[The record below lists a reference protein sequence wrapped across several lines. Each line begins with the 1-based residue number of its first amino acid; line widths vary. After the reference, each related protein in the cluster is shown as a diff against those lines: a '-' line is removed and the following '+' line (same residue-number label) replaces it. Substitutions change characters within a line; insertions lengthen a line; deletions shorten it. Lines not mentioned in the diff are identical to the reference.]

1 MKILITGGAGFIGM
15 HLARVLANDKSNK
28 ILVIDSLKDS
38 NASELPKLR
47 RKVLLDSGIQFVES
61 DLSHPESYIPIEFLE
76 NLDSLI
82 HLAAWPGVSMGQR
95 YPSLYYR
102 NNIQAFGK
110 ILDLVEMHKP
120 RKFLFASSS
129 SVYGDQAVSGKVSE
143 TDATGLN
150 LKSYYASTK
159 WANEIMAKSLC
170 TISKIPTVALRF
182 FTVFGSY
189 GRPDMA
195 YWKFAEKLSR
205 NEVIEFW
212 GENGGRRN
220 FTHIST
226 VIDAI
231 SLILKSEI
239 SDYNPLNIAAG
250 PSISTKE
257 FCDSIA
263 RSLGKE
269 GYAFVQKPRPNFDV
283 EVTSANTEKLE
294 NLVGKL
300 NAPDLESSTS
310 EFVEWYLKMDNKIN
324 SKKIQRRTS
333 FLGD

>member
-15 HLARVLANDKSNK
+15 HLAMVLANDKSNQ
-28 ILVIDSLKDS
+28 ILVVDNLKDA

-47 RKVLLDSGIQFVES
+47 RQKLLDSGIQFVES
-61 DLSHPESYIPIEFLE
+61 DLSHPESQIPNEFLN

-82 HLAAWPGVSMGQR
+82 HLAAWPGVSAGQT
-95 YPSLYYR
+95 YPSLYYK
-102 NNIQAFGK
+102 NNIQTFGT
-110 ILDLVEMHKP
+110 ILDLVQVNKP
-120 RKFLFASSS
+120 KKFLFASSS
-129 SVYGDQAVSGKVSE
+129 SVYGDQAAAGKVRE

-159 WANEIMAKSLC
+159 WANEIMAKSQQA
-170 TISKIPTVALRF
+170 INHIPTVALRF

-195 YWKFAEKLSR
+195 YWKFADKLTR
-205 NEVIEFW
+205 DEVIEFW

-226 VIDAI
+226 VTEAI
-231 SLILKSEI
+231 SLILKAEI
-239 SDYNPLNIAAG
+239 SGYNPVNIAAG

-263 RSLGKE
+263 RSFGKE
-269 GYAFVQKPRPNFDV
+269 GYQSIQKPRPSFDV
-283 EVTSANTEKLE
+283 ETTSANTEKLE

-300 NAPDLESSTS
+300 STPNLENSTA
-310 EFVEWYLKMDNKIN
+310 EFVQWYLNLDAEYTL
-324 SKKIQRRTS
+324 KKSEIEP
-333 FLGD
+333 LL

>member
-15 HLARVLANDKSNK
+15 HLARVLANDKSNE
-28 ILVIDSLKDS
+28 IFVIDSLKDA

-47 RKVLLDSGIQFVES
+47 RKVLLESGIQFVES
-61 DLSHPESYIPIEFLE
+61 DLSHPESHIPIEFLD
-76 NLDSLI
+76 NLDSFI
-82 HLAAWPGVSMGQR
+82 HLAAWPGVSTGQSH
-95 YPSLYYR
+95 PSLYYK

-110 ILDLVEMHKP
+110 ILDLVAVYKP

-143 TDATGLN
+143 ADATGLN

-159 WANEIMAKSLC
+159 WVNEIMAKSHQAI
-170 TISKIPTVALRF
+170 TNIPTVALRF

-195 YWKFAEKLSR
+195 YWKFADKLAR

-226 VIDAI
+226 VTDAI
-231 SLILKSEI
+231 SLILKAEI
-239 SDYNPLNIAAG
+239 SGYNPLNIAAG

-263 RSLGKE
+263 RSCGNE
-269 GYAFVQKPRPNFDV
+269 GYKFIEKPRPSFDV
-283 EVTSANTEKLE
+283 EVTSANTDKLE

-300 NAPDLESSTS
+300 NVPNLESSTS
-310 EFVEWYLKMDNKIN
+310 EFVEWYLKLDNEVN
-324 SKKIQRRTS
+324 SKKSNIS
-333 FLGD
+333 GLF

>member
-15 HLARVLANDKSNK
+15 HLARALANDKSNK
-28 ILVIDSLKDS
+28 ILVVDSLKDA

-47 RKVLLDSGIQFVES
+47 RQKLLDSGIQFVES
-61 DLSHPESYIPIEFLE
+61 DLSHPESQIPNEFLN

-82 HLAAWPGVSMGQR
+82 HLAAWPGVSMGQN
-95 YPSLYYR
+95 YPSLYYK
-102 NNIQAFGK
+102 NNIQTFGK
-110 ILDLVEMHKP
+110 ILDLVQVHKP

-143 TDATGLN
+143 ADATGLN

-159 WANEIMAKSLC
+159 WANEVMAKSHQA
-170 TISKIPTVALRF
+170 ISLIPTVALRF

-195 YWKFAEKLSR
+195 YWKFADKLVR

-226 VIDAI
+226 AIEAI
-231 SLILKSEI
+231 SLILKAEI
-239 SDYNPLNIAAG
+239 SGYNPLNIAVG
-250 PSISTKE
+250 QSISTKE

-263 RSLGKE
+263 RSCGKE
-269 GYAFVQKPRPNFDV
+269 GYKFIQKQRPSFDV
-283 EVTSANTEKLE
+283 EVTSANTEKLT
-294 NLVGKL
+294 NLVGTL
-300 NAPDLESSTS
+300 TVPDLESSTA
-310 EFVEWYLKMDNKIN
+310 EFMEWYLKLDTEFTANRSNIA
-324 SKKIQRRTS
+324 R
-333 FLGD
+333 LL

>member
-15 HLARVLANDKSNK
+15 HLAIALANDKSNK
-28 ILVIDSLKDS
+28 ILVIDSLKDA

-47 RKVLLDSGIQFVES
+47 RQKLLESGIEFVES
-61 DLSHPESYIPIEFLE
+61 DLSDPESQIPNEFLN

-82 HLAAWPGVSMGQR
+82 HLAAWPGVSTGQS

-102 NNIQAFGK
+102 NNVQAFGK
-110 ILDLVEMHKP
+110 ILDLVQAHKP

-143 TDATGLN
+143 ADATGLN

-159 WANEIMAKSLC
+159 WANEIMAKSHQ
-170 TISKIPTVALRF
+170 TISQIPTVALRF

-195 YWKFAEKLSR
+195 YWKFADKLTR

-212 GENGGRRN
+212 GEKGGRRN

-226 VIDAI
+226 VTEAI
-231 SLILKSEI
+231 SRILMTGI
-239 SDYNPLNIAAG
+239 SGYNPLNIAAG

-263 RSLGKE
+263 RSCGKDKYE
-269 GYAFVQKPRPNFDV
+269 FIQKPRPSFDI
-283 EVTSANTEKLE
+283 EATSANTEKLV

-300 NAPDLESSTS
+300 NPPSLESSTS
-310 EFVEWYLKMDNKIN
+310 EFVKWYLKLD
-324 SKKIQRRTS
+324 SE
-333 FLGD
+333 